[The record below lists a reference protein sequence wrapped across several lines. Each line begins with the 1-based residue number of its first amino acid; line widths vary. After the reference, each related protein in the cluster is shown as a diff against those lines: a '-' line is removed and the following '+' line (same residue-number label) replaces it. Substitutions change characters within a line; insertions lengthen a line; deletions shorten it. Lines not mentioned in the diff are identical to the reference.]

1 MSVIEILRHQGELE
15 RGPRHFGAFIWM
27 KSKSGRPLRRE
38 HPRQMSEAEQFQH
51 ARCTVGEFKDAYTPQ
66 QVNEF
71 IGRSAREVRRFRELA
86 RFSTEAADQQGVA
99 VCAIDTQHVDL
110 GPACGGEDDLP
121 DAQQRRSF
129 SHAKKI

>member
-1 MSVIEILRHQGELE
+1 MIQLVHASPAGSVLGWIGYQTD
-15 RGPRHFGAFIWM
+15 
-27 KSKSGRPLRRE
+27 RP
-38 HPRQMSEAEQFQH
+38 
-51 ARCTVGEFKDAYTPQ
+51 
-66 QVNEF
+66 
-71 IGRSAREVRRFRELA
+71 
-86 RFSTEAADQQGVA
+86 RFSGAARISATIANMRLRSSSIRASGQLLSEAADQQGVA